1 MCLAGGSEGGEEV
14 DEGAEGEGVGKRR
27 EAELEEEEEAGV
39 VLEDLETGSR
49 TVVAGVVEEERMVLG
64 TGMGG
69 QGGEMRG
76 LLRGMKGNL
85 GEIEGMIEMRIN
97 EKRIERREEER
108 GKAGGGKRPYLPTC
122 RLHWLPTRRRRKKEK
137 QISSRSLR
145 LRRAERSKTG
155 VCRNKMKRPMDRRV
169 NRPRCPQMSRCRR
182 IQMKEEMNL
191 RSNRRLLAVE
201 KRRMVTNIRR
211 LLAKKERRQK
221 LKSSKGKMFGTRVPL
236 GATLKN
242 MRKTSRRMTT

>member
-1 MCLAGGSEGGEEV
+1 M

-27 EAELEEEEEAGV
+27 EAEVEEEEGAEV

-108 GKAGGGKRPYLPTC
+108 GKAGGGRRPYLPTC

-169 NRPRCPQMSRCRR
+169 NRPRCPQTSRCRR
-182 IQMKEEMNL
+182 IQMEEMNL

-242 MRKTSRRMTT
+242 VRKTSHRMTT

>member
-1 MCLAGGSEGGEEV
+1 
-14 DEGAEGEGVGKRR
+14 
-27 EAELEEEEEAGV
+27 
-39 VLEDLETGSR
+39 
-49 TVVAGVVEEERMVLG
+49 
-64 TGMGG
+64 
-69 QGGEMRG
+69 MRG

-97 EKRIERREEER
+97 EKRIERRGE
-108 GKAGGGKRPYLPTC
+108 AGGGRRPYLPTC
-122 RLHWLPTRRRRKKEK
+122 RLHWLPTRRRRKKGK

-155 VCRNKMKRPMDRRV
+155 VCRNNMKRPLDRRV
-169 NRPRCPQMSRCRR
+169 NRPRSPQTSRCRI

-191 RSNRRLLAVE
+191 RSNKRLLAVE

-221 LKSSKGKMFGTRVPL
+221 LKSCKGKMFGTRVPL

-242 MRKTSRRMTT
+242 VRKTSHRMTT